1 MKIPLK
7 VLQNPIEIPLRSM
20 KIHGISMNFIH
31 IKSTENSSFCLVPM
45 MCRVP
50 SSRSPPASRQGVLR
64 RRPSSC
70 GPDTSA
76 ACPASPRGRLGQ
88 ELSRPPMFLFLR
100 SNTHRIHGAAFSMV
114 CHGSHRYTP
123 VMLAYIPAPWI
134 LWDINLGF
142 TIWLWLTVRHRKSTH
157 AIKNGAYHLFR
168 LGPFP
173 MAMLVITRP
182 GIRFIY

>member
-1 MKIPLK
+1 MLLFNGKKGDITKSSTSCCLNTSNIRKPIGIPEIFIPNPRKIPLK

-20 KIHGISMNFIH
+20 KIHGNSMNFIH

-88 ELSRPPMFLFLR
+88 ELSRPHFF
-100 SNTHRIHGAAFSMV
+100 F
-114 CHGSHRYTP
+114 
-123 VMLAYIPAPWI
+123 
-134 LWDINLGF
+134 
-142 TIWLWLTVRHRKSTH
+142 
-157 AIKNGAYHLFR
+157 NGA
-168 LGPFP
+168 
-173 MAMLVITRP
+173 IW
-182 GIRFIY
+182 